1 GVLLLTEYVFL
12 SKDPQAD
19 LLGSN
24 AGTVDAKVPLF
35 TRLAIADGKKYA
47 TLTKADKLKSLKS
60 NCFKRFLNVLLM
72 AYLDFT
78 SNHIINER
86 FAKLF
91 EGGNLGLNVCNDF
104 FYQPNFVF
112 QILSNFYLLV

>member
-1 GVLLLTEYVFL
+1 MLTEYVFL
-12 SKDPQAD
+12 SKDPQAV
-19 LLGSN
+19 LMGSN
-24 AGTVDAKVPLF
+24 AGTVDANVPLF

-60 NCFKRFLNVLLM
+60 ICFKRFLNVLLM

-78 SNHIINER
+78 NNHIIDER

-91 EGGNLGLNVCNDF
+91 ERGYLGLNVCNDF
-104 FYQPNFVF
+104 GNGVQFGIQK
-112 QILSNFYLLV
+112 ISNLLLLT